1 MKIESIAVSKKKGT
15 RKTQVYETELVA
27 DHGLE
32 GDAHAGQWHRQV
44 SFLSSESI
52 QHAREKGLDVTF
64 GDFAENIAT
73 SGIDWQNVPIGTH
86 FKVGDKAIVEITQ
99 IGKECHNRCAIYY
112 MAGDCIMPREGVF
125 GRVLEGGKIRC
136 NDSIRIINQS
146 YVSEKE
152 SEEKGQD
159 NSNKAVMAGNTESFE
174 VIRYSEGKSVKG
186 PNDLIVEEP
195 LVIRIDGQPYATI
208 MRTPGEETFH
218 AAGFCLSEGI
228 VDDFNDFASIG
239 FCKDMDAN
247 VVEITLTPETH
258 KRAENI
264 LKKKNL
270 ISLSSC
276 GICGREL
283 IEERIGYLASISN
296 NVRIKIDDAVSQIE
310 GLQDI
315 QQLHN
320 KTLSSHAA
328 LILDSKLEPLSISED
343 VGRHNALDKAIG
355 RLFMNGKLVNAA
367 ICVLSSRISYE
378 MVIKA
383 NRARIPVILGAS
395 RPTALAVKLGRDLNM
410 TLACTAKD
418 SGLITFSGEDRVY

>member
-1 MKIESIAVSKKKGT
+1 
-15 RKTQVYETELVA
+15 VA
-27 DHGLE
+27 L
-32 GDAHAGQWHRQV
+32 
-44 SFLSSESI
+44 I
-52 QHAREKGLDVTF
+52 
-64 GDFAENIAT
+64 
-73 SGIDWQNVPIGTH
+73 
-86 FKVGDKAIVEITQ
+86 KV
-99 IGKECHNRCAIYY
+99 R
-112 MAGDCIMPREGVF
+112 R
-125 GRVLEGGKIRC
+125 KIRLT
-136 NDSIRIINQS
+136 D
-146 YVSEKE
+146 
-152 SEEKGQD
+152 
-159 NSNKAVMAGNTESFE
+159 MAGNTESFE
-174 VIRYSEGKSVKG
+174 VIRYYNGKSVKG
-186 PNDLIVEEP
+186 PNDLIGEEP

-247 VVEITLTPETH
+247 VVEIMLTPETH
-258 KRAENI
+258 KRAEKI
-264 LKKKNL
+264 LEKKNL
-270 ISLSSC
+270 VSLSSC

-283 IEERIGYLASISN
+283 IEERLGYLSSISD
-296 NVRIKIDDAVSQIE
+296 NVRIKIDDAVRQIE
-310 GLQDI
+310 RIQDI
-315 QQLHN
+315 QELHK

-355 RLFMNGKLVNAA
+355 RLFMTRKLVNAA

-395 RPTALAVKLGRDLNM
+395 RPTALAVKLSRDLSM

-418 SGLITFSGEDRVY
+418 SGVIIFSGEERIYQCDAGY